1 MPAASPFGMRT
12 EQFVAPTLAALIPQL
27 TPGPRSAEL
36 VLVFADNELLA
47 DPALPALLAEVYPGA
62 AVVGCTGSGQI
73 HDDGARLDGV
83 VVTAVGFDR
92 TRVAVV
98 TTTIADAADSAAAG
112 RRLAQGLAPDGLA
125 AVVVLVPGLDL
136 NGSEVVAGMRAELPS
151 EVTVSG
157 GLAGDRGEFRE
168 TMTLAGTS
176 VGPRQLV
183 GIGLYGAAL
192 ITRVG
197 SRHGWRP
204 LGALRRV
211 TRCDRNVLH
220 ELDGEPALDLY
231 RRYLGDYADGLPATA
246 LLFPF
251 EIVSADCRQVGP
263 IRTVLDIDRT
273 TGTVTLAG
281 DVDPDGYLRMMHA
294 TNDSLI
300 VGAEA
305 AAAEVL
311 AGADHGLALLV
322 SCIGR
327 RLVMGDDAESE
338 IEAVR
343 ATLGPRTRVAGFYSF
358 GEIAPSPLGA
368 SHLHNQTLTITYL
381 TEGAE
386 EAP

>member
-47 DPALPALLAEVYPGA
+47 DPALSALLAEVYPGA

-136 NGSEVVAGMRAELPS
+136 NGSKVVAGMRAELPS

-176 VGPRQLV
+176 VGQRQLV

-220 ELDGEPALDLY
+220 
-231 RRYLGDYADGLPATA
+231 
-246 LLFPF
+246 
-251 EIVSADCRQVGP
+251 
-263 IRTVLDIDRT
+263 
-273 TGTVTLAG
+273 
-281 DVDPDGYLRMMHA
+281 
-294 TNDSLI
+294 
-300 VGAEA
+300 
-305 AAAEVL
+305 
-311 AGADHGLALLV
+311 
-322 SCIGR
+322 
-327 RLVMGDDAESE
+327 
-338 IEAVR
+338 
-343 ATLGPRTRVAGFYSF
+343 
-358 GEIAPSPLGA
+358 
-368 SHLHNQTLTITYL
+368 
-381 TEGAE
+381 
-386 EAP
+386 